1 MLYVPA
7 FGEWGFALATRQPWQ
22 PADRYPPGLRF
33 LTPEITATLLQF
45 PPDMGPV
52 ETEINRL
59 NNQILVRY
67 YEQEWRQVTQ

>member
-1 MLYVPA
+1 MPA
-7 FGEWGFALATRQPWQ
+7 FGEWGYALATRQPWRIPDHY
-22 PADRYPPGLRF
+22 PAGLRF